1 VELLSV
7 GLFGLIILLML
18 LMPFVLISFK

>member
-18 LMPFVLISFK
+18 FMPFVLISFK